1 MAPDD
6 VAVLLF
12 PTASR
17 EENAR
22 QVIVDQSLLVLP
34 RSTPRP
40 DNVGFVVDEML
51 QHYRGVWN
59 LEFTRREPWRERMT
73 ADRDLDTMRKAGL
86 RDSCGDALAASGDWE
101 DAALADLIRLY
112 HDDSRLP
119 RFLGDPA
126 LARATAGITRA
137 L

>member
-1 MAPDD
+1 ARQHRDEKWAATPEARPGGTFPMAPDD

-40 DNVGFVVDEML
+40 DDVGFVVDEML
-51 QHYRGVWN
+51 QHYRGVWD
-59 LEFTRREPWRERMT
+59 LEFTRREPWRERKPT
-73 ADRDLDTMRKAGL
+73 SSDPEQ
-86 RDSCGDALAASGDWE
+86 AAPGRG
-101 DAALADLIRLY
+101 A
-112 HDDSRLP
+112 P
-119 RFLGDPA
+119 RCSPP
-126 LARATAGITRA
+126 T
-137 L
+137 

>member
-1 MAPDD
+1 ASAELLLTRSSSLRVLARQYRDEKWAATPEARPGGTFPMAPED

-40 DNVGFVVDEML
+40 HDVGFVVDGML
-51 QHYRGVWN
+51 QRYGGGGTPEV
-59 LEFTRREPWRERMT
+59 TRPEAWG
-73 ADRDLDTMRKAGL
+73 AG
-86 RDSCGDALAASGDWE
+86 W
-101 DAALADLIRLY
+101 
-112 HDDSRLP
+112 H
-119 RFLGDPA
+119 
-126 LARATAGITRA
+126 T
-137 L
+137 

>member
-1 MAPDD
+1 ARQHRDEKWAATPEARPGGTFPMAPED

-40 DNVGFVVDEML
+40 HDVGFVVDEML

-59 LEFTRREPWRERMT
+59 LEFTRREPWRERKPT
-73 ADRDLDTMRKAGL
+73 SSEPAP
-86 RDSCGDALAASGDWE
+86 
-101 DAALADLIRLY
+101 DAAGPGA
-112 HDDSRLP
+112 
-119 RFLGDPA
+119 
-126 LARATAGITRA
+126 ARPQRREISPGCPGGT
-137 L
+137 